1 MGGNGEALVDTGS
14 AIPLV
19 CINKLRKGSTHHVGA
34 QLPISGIVRTF
45 QSGQEFTG
53 QDTTQIEKSGC
64 SGTLDM
70 ALISTGEE
78 SSDQLQST
86 GMHSRF

>member
-1 MGGNGEALVDTGS
+1 MVCQQKGLGKGRQLDLNTGCYPHCSAMDGNGEALVNTGP

-53 QDTTQIEKSGC
+53 QEP
-64 SGTLDM
+64 
-70 ALISTGEE
+70 
-78 SSDQLQST
+78 
-86 GMHSRF
+86 

>member
-1 MGGNGEALVDTGS
+1 MSAKGFGQGQAAVLSTGCYPHRSAMGGNGEALVDTKS

-53 QDTTQIEKSGC
+53 QEP
-64 SGTLDM
+64 
-70 ALISTGEE
+70 
-78 SSDQLQST
+78 
-86 GMHSRF
+86 